1 MRARARRIGSSVHK
15 AMTPRA
21 LLALVVSS
29 LLIVLAGVGMWT
41 HNVYAAKIRAEKVA
55 RQQAVTLNQVMA
67 KLTSMESEMHRQSD
81 TMNAKLET
89 LRYANAKLASYLLR
103 TNAREARIEHAVAYM
118 PVASGGGGGNGLLNK
133 SPVQLQAQLC
143 GQAAVNGELKYKPE
157 IGVKGYGRGNVGLDE
172 FGDGVEA
179 DVRVQEDKKFEA
191 GIGGQAQLSFQVCY
205 QFNPTVNFPTGVD
218 TTALSN
224 TVDTATQ
231 QVASKISTFISNHPQ
246 LTGSNLS
253 NVIDNLDNFKANLNP
268 QDVLNSVQDP
278 KQTLSEVSG
287 LLQNLPLPPDIQTFI
302 ADPSSVLPSAS
313 DLTPDALC
321 GTPAAAS
328 GFLYFACSHVPPVV
342 GTLDNVNSVVN
353 KLTTFTTNLT
363 DLQTGLT
370 NVEAGLTTTCGF
382 LNDKVTALDNTS
394 VSIAGRTL
402 TSFVLP
408 TGVSPT
414 YTTVLGVS
422 VMDGVSLN
430 TKIQSIDLPTLTAPN
445 PFNLSTVQCPS
456 F

>member
-1 MRARARRIGSSVHK
+1 MKSKARQVSARLLK
-15 AMTPRA
+15 AMTRRA
-21 LLALVVSS
+21 LLAM
-29 LLIVLAGVGMWT
+29 LIAGFLAVLAGVGAWT
-41 HNVYAAKIRAEKVA
+41 HTVYAAKVRAEEVA
-55 RQQAVTLNQVMA
+55 RKQAATLEQVMA
-67 KLTSMESEMHRQSD
+67 KLNQMQSQMQAQSD
-81 TMNAKLET
+81 VMNAKLET

-103 TNAREARIEHAVAYM
+103 TNARQARIEHAVAYV
-118 PVASGGGGGNGLLNK
+118 PASSMGGGGGGNLFNK

-179 DVRVQEDKKFEA
+179 DVRVQEDKKLEA

-205 QFNPTVNFPTGVD
+205 QFNPTINFPTGVD

-246 LTGSNLS
+246 LAGSNLS
-253 NVIDNLDNFKANLNP
+253 NVIDNLDNFKANLTP
-268 QDVLNSVQDP
+268 QDVLNSIQDP
-278 KQTLSEVSG
+278 KQTLNEVSG
-287 LLQNLPLPPDIQTFI
+287 LLQNLPLPSDIQTFI
-302 ADPSSVLPSAS
+302 ADPSAVFPTAS
-313 DLTPDALC
+313 DLTPEALC
-321 GTPAAAS
+321 GTTAAAS
-328 GFLYFACSHVPPVV
+328 GFLYFTCNNVPPVV
-342 GTLDNVNSVVN
+342 GTLNNVSSVVN
-353 KLTTFTTNLT
+353 KLTNFTTNLT
-363 DLQTGLT
+363 DLETGLS
-370 NVEAGLTTTCGF
+370 NVEAGVTTTCGF
-382 LNDKVTALDNTS
+382 LNDKVTTLDNTS
-394 VSIAGRTL
+394 VSIGPKTL

-414 YTTVLGVS
+414 YVDVFGYN

-430 TKIQSIDLPTLTAPN
+430 TKIQSIDLPTLSVN
-445 PFNLSTVQCPS
+445 PFSLSTVQCPS